1 MKKKQNILLI
11 IILLL
16 CFILGAIVI
25 ISNKNLTKETIKVKA
40 MGESEKVENL
50 QTQINNLNASHEEYA
65 KNIQEYIFIY
75 IAGS

>member
-16 CFILGAIVI
+16 CFILGVIAI
-25 ISNKNLTKETIKVKA
+25 ISNKNIRRETIKVKA
-40 MGESEKVENL
+40 MVESEKVENL

-65 KNIQEYIFIY
+65 KNIQEYIKNIDNL
-75 IAGS
+75 

>member
-16 CFILGAIVI
+16 CFILGVIAI
-25 ISNKNLTKETIKVKA
+25 ISNKNIRRETIKVKA
-40 MGESEKVENL
+40 MVESEKVENL

-65 KNIQEYIFIY
+65 KNIQEYIKKY
-75 IAGS
+75 